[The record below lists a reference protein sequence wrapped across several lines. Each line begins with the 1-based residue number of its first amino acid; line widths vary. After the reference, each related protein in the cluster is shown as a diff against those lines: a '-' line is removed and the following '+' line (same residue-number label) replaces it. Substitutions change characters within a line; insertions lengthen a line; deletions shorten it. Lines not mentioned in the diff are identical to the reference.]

1 MFETIAF
8 SLVGTLIFAGIGIFL
23 VYLLAALGGG
33 QRARVTGGRTSR
45 EESISRRPGRSAS
58 QRARR

>member
-1 MFETIAF
+1 MFEAIAF
-8 SLVGTLIFAGIGIFL
+8 SLFGTLIFAGIGIGL

-33 QRARVTGGRTSR
+33 QRARLPGERTSR
-45 EESISRRPGRSAS
+45 EGSISRRPGRSAS

>member
-1 MFETIAF
+1 MFEAIAF
-8 SLVGTLIFAGIGIFL
+8 SLFGTLIFAGIGIGL
-23 VYLLAALGGG
+23 VYLLAVLGGG

-45 EESISRRPGRSAS
+45 EGTISRRPGRSAS